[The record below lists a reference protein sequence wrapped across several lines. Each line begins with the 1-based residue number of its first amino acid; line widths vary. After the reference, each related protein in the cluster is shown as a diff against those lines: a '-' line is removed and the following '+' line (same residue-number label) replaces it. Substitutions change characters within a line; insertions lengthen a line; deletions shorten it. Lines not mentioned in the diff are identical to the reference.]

1 MMRRMLC
8 VGGLLFT
15 ASKEE
20 EIDHVHRG
28 IFVLQLQKQAA
39 HFA

>member
-1 MMRRMLC
+1 MVERMLC
-8 VGGLLFT
+8 VRGLLFT
-15 ASKEE
+15 TSKEG
-20 EIDHVHRG
+20 EIDQAHRG